1 MNKKKEIVL
10 IYNSGNKKDR
20 EALALLTSLSNHIV
34 NEFDLQK
41 NNLTPRQIAEFAYD
55 LGVDTIDI
63 LDHRSED
70 FRESYKNTSDDDL
83 LKIINNNIT
92 LLKTPII
99 KVDGKTEFFK
109 TPYDAHPI
117 DLEMKNGNKL

>member
-20 EALALLTSLSNHIV
+20 EALALITSLSNHIV

-41 NNLTPRQIAEFAYD
+41 NNLTPRQIAEFADD

-83 LKIINNNIT
+83 LKI
-92 LLKTPII
+92 KT
-99 KVDGKTEFFK
+99 T
-109 TPYDAHPI
+109 T
-117 DLEMKNGNKL
+117 